1 MISDV
6 NFILIGLFDPFI
18 SLLNSVIIL
27 IFNKESNH
35 NYEFWIMNCELQYII
50 MNYEFWILNYYDE
63 QLSHS
68 STSNDL
74 LRT

>member
-6 NFILIGLFDPFI
+6 NFILIGLFDSFI

-35 NYEFWIMNCELQYII
+35 NYELWILNCELQ
-50 MNYEFWILNYYDE
+50 
-63 QLSHS
+63 
-68 STSNDL
+68 
-74 LRT
+74 

>member
-18 SLLNSVIIL
+18 SLLNSVIII

-35 NYEFWIMNCELQYII
+35 NYELWIMNCELQ
-50 MNYEFWILNYYDE
+50 
-63 QLSHS
+63 
-68 STSNDL
+68 
-74 LRT
+74 

>member
-35 NYEFWIMNCELQYII
+35 NYEFWITIVIII
-50 MNYEFWILNYYDE
+50 MNFELWILNYDE

>member
-35 NYEFWIMNCELQYII
+35 NYELWIVN
-50 MNYEFWILNYYDE
+50 YDE

>member
-18 SLLNSVIIL
+18 NLLNFVIIL

-35 NYEFWIMNCELQYII
+35 NYEL
-50 MNYEFWILNYYDE
+50 
-63 QLSHS
+63 
-68 STSNDL
+68 
-74 LRT
+74 

>member
-1 MISDV
+1 MNDV

-18 SLLNSVIIL
+18 NLLNSVIIL

-35 NYEFWIMNCELQYII
+35 NYEL
-50 MNYEFWILNYYDE
+50 WILNYYDE

>member
-6 NFILIGLFDPFI
+6 NFILVCLFKQFI

-35 NYEFWIMNCELQYII
+35 NYELWIMNCELQ
-50 MNYEFWILNYYDE
+50 
-63 QLSHS
+63 
-68 STSNDL
+68 
-74 LRT
+74 